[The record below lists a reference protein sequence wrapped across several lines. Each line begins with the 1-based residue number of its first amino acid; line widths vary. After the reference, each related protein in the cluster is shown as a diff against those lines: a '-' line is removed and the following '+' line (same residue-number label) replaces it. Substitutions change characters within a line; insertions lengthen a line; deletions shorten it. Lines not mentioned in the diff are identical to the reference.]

1 MRKVSISLLALLLL
15 VSLSSMP
22 FLSPAAASVPDAAF
36 TRICDLTLAD
46 TELGYELRGC
56 AASPDGQY
64 LYAGFL
70 QNTRDVQKISV
81 SSGEIADSYTP
92 AISEVSNP
100 VDRYPKGLA
109 VDDRGNLFVGLTHA
123 EAGDNHKITLA
134 AVKEATMDEIGHV
147 TEAVASSGTNVGV
160 NGVAVVKTGDTYL
173 CYMAVSYHNFSIRCY
188 DVTDPENIVLYTDFA
203 QNGVCQTAYT
213 PFYLATDTQGNVYA
227 TGSANS
233 VYYVT
238 KIGPDG
244 TQLKQIEL
252 AKAYSIVLCGGYLV
266 VGDSQEGKITILD
279 TNLSEVK
286 KLTVDGLS
294 GNLAQSAVGGG
305 YIFLSDSGNGEEAG
319 GLAGGFYRAPVSLVD
334 YTKQEAR
341 KAETA
346 PTVDGRLDE
355 ALWANRF
362 FTHTDEASGKPM
374 RFQFAWDTDNLY
386 LAVRLADTTPF
397 FSADKAFADD
407 GKGDIYSFQYDCLEF
422 YFSAANRVGAYG
434 DGDVQFIFTCQDDGK
449 PALRVGAGGSQ
460 REDYA
465 AGKFDEVKSACT
477 LTVTGWDFE
486 AAIPWTA
493 LGVADLSATFGI
505 SLKQNDDFPEDSSLN
520 QGTYIS
526 YGDTTWD
533 TLTGKY
539 TLIAKGAPAPGVNT
553 SSTASP
559 TTSSTSPS
567 DDSSVTSTDG
577 TSSVESAEGGG
588 GSPHTGYESA
598 VFPAVLLLGAGVAAA
613 LLAGRRSAKGR

>member
-1 MRKVSISLLALLLL
+1 M
-15 VSLSSMP
+15 
-22 FLSPAAASVPDAAF
+22 AA
-36 TRICDLTLAD
+36 
-46 TELGYELRGC
+46 
-56 AASPDGQY
+56 
-64 LYAGFL
+64 
-70 QNTRDVQKISV
+70 
-81 SSGEIADSYTP
+81 
-92 AISEVSNP
+92 
-100 VDRYPKGLA
+100 
-109 VDDRGNLFVGLTHA
+109 
-123 EAGDNHKITLA
+123 
-134 AVKEATMDEIGHV
+134 
-147 TEAVASSGTNVGV
+147 SGTNVGV

-334 YTKQEAR
+334 YTKPR
-341 KAETA
+341 GAEGRNS

-397 FSADKAFADD
+397 SARTKRSRTMERETSIRSNTTAWN
-407 GKGDIYSFQYDCLEF
+407 S
-422 YFSAANRVGAYG
+422 
-434 DGDVQFIFTCQDDGK
+434 IFPRPIGWAPMETEMCSLSL
-449 PALRVGAGGSQ
+449 PARTTESPPCGW
-460 REDYA
+460 EP
-465 AGKFDEVKSACT
+465 EVLSGRT
-477 LTVTGWDFE
+477 TRPGNLT
-486 AAIPWTA
+486 
-493 LGVADLSATFGI
+493 
-505 SLKQNDDFPEDSSLN
+505 
-520 QGTYIS
+520 
-526 YGDTTWD
+526 
-533 TLTGKY
+533 
-539 TLIAKGAPAPGVNT
+539 
-553 SSTASP
+553 
-559 TTSSTSPS
+559 
-567 DDSSVTSTDG
+567 
-577 TSSVESAEGGG
+577 
-588 GSPHTGYESA
+588 
-598 VFPAVLLLGAGVAAA
+598 
-613 LLAGRRSAKGR
+613 R

>member
-1 MRKVSISLLALLLL
+1 MYKR
-15 VSLSSMP
+15 
-22 FLSPAAASVPDAAF
+22 
-36 TRICDLTLAD
+36 
-46 TELGYELRGC
+46 
-56 AASPDGQY
+56 Q
-64 LYAGFL
+64 
-70 QNTRDVQKISV
+70 
-81 SSGEIADSYTP
+81 
-92 AISEVSNP
+92 
-100 VDRYPKGLA
+100 
-109 VDDRGNLFVGLTHA
+109 
-123 EAGDNHKITLA
+123 
-134 AVKEATMDEIGHV
+134 
-147 TEAVASSGTNVGV
+147 
-160 NGVAVVKTGDTYL
+160 
-173 CYMAVSYHNFSIRCY
+173 
-188 DVTDPENIVLYTDFA
+188 
-203 QNGVCQTAYT
+203 
-213 PFYLATDTQGNVYA
+213 
-227 TGSANS
+227 
-233 VYYVT
+233 
-238 KIGPDG
+238 
-244 TQLKQIEL
+244 
-252 AKAYSIVLCGGYLV
+252 
-266 VGDSQEGKITILD
+266 
-279 TNLSEVK
+279 
-286 KLTVDGLS
+286 
-294 GNLAQSAVGGG
+294 
-305 YIFLSDSGNGEEAG
+305 
-319 GLAGGFYRAPVSLVD
+319 APVSLVD

-493 LGVADLSATFGI
+493 LGVVDLSATFGI

>member
-147 TEAVASSGTNVGV
+147 TEAVAASGTNVGV

-334 YTKQEAR
+334 YTKPRGAGRPKQ
-341 KAETA
+341 
-346 PTVDGRLDE
+346 PDGGRQAGRS
-355 ALWANRF
+355 AL
-362 FTHTDEASGKPM
+362 GKP
-374 RFQFAWDTDNLY
+374 FLH
-386 LAVRLADTTPF
+386 
-397 FSADKAFADD
+397 
-407 GKGDIYSFQYDCLEF
+407 
-422 YFSAANRVGAYG
+422 AY
-434 DGDVQFIFTCQDDGK
+434 
-449 PALRVGAGGSQ
+449 R
-460 REDYA
+460 
-465 AGKFDEVKSACT
+465 
-477 LTVTGWDFE
+477 
-486 AAIPWTA
+486 
-493 LGVADLSATFGI
+493 
-505 SLKQNDDFPEDSSLN
+505 
-520 QGTYIS
+520 
-526 YGDTTWD
+526 
-533 TLTGKY
+533 
-539 TLIAKGAPAPGVNT
+539 
-553 SSTASP
+553 
-559 TTSSTSPS
+559 
-567 DDSSVTSTDG
+567 
-577 TSSVESAEGGG
+577 
-588 GSPHTGYESA
+588 
-598 VFPAVLLLGAGVAAA
+598 
-613 LLAGRRSAKGR
+613 